1 LGAICVDQTVKISQP
16 SLVLAR
22 FKAQRPQASNGF
34 EVFFFV
40 FLSEKG
46 Q

>member
-1 LGAICVDQTVKISQP
+1 MGAICVDQTLKISQFG
-16 SLVLAR
+16 LVLTS
-22 FKAQRPQASNGF
+22 FNAQRPQASYGF

-40 FLSEKG
+40 VLSEKG